1 MGPALWGGSLAHV
14 IGQTISHYRV
24 LAKLGEGGMG
34 AVYRAQDLTLGREVA
49 LKFLPSNTEA
59 DAGARERLLQEA
71 RTASHLNHPSIAT
84 IYEVNES
91 ENPPFMAMELV
102 TGATLKQI
110 LQQGALEARPFLD
123 VARQM
128 AEGLQEAHRAGVFHG
143 DIKPANVML
152 DARSHV
158 KILDFGLATLAQ
170 RDHIINETEETQETL
185 TRAAIQYNAGGTVPY
200 MSPERLRGEPAT
212 ARSDIFSFGVLLYE
226 CLTGRLPFSGD
237 TYVDVLHAILRAPHP
252 PLRYL
257 LPEISPEWERL
268 IDRCLAKSAGER
280 CASMEEVLDALR
292 RVAAPA
298 LQPKKSVAVL
308 YFENLSGAEED
319 EYFRDGM
326 TEDVITELAKIKELR
341 LFPRSAVL
349 AFRDK
354 PTVVMEVGRQLH
366 AGYVLEGS
374 IRRVGNRLR
383 ITAQLAETRTGHSV
397 WAERY
402 DRQLEDVFA
411 IQDEIAQNI
420 AGALRVML
428 TEKEKRAIEK
438 VPTNKVQ
445 AYDYYLRGRRFF
457 YQMRRK
463 SLELAR
469 QMFARAVVID
479 PGYARAYAGVGDSS
493 SFLYQWC
500 EASEDNL
507 QEALSA
513 SRRAVEL
520 DPQSAE
526 AHASRGL
533 AESLGSHFEAA
544 ANEFETALRLN
555 PELFEAYYFY
565 GRSCFAA
572 GQTEKAAGLFARA
585 SEVNPDDY
593 QAPSLRGMCF
603 RALQRTEEAR
613 SAFRESLR
621 ITERHLQLHPEDAR
635 AVSLGAGTL
644 QGLGDHARALE
655 WAHRA
660 LSMAPEEAAILYNV
674 ACAHAL
680 LGETDKALDFL
691 EKAFRQGYSHKA
703 WMEHDP
709 DLLSVRD
716 HPRFRAL
723 MQGV

>member
-1 MGPALWGGSLAHV
+1 V
-14 IGQTISHYRV
+14 IGQTISHYRI

-34 AVYRAQDLTLGREVA
+34 AVYRAQDVTLGREVA
-49 LKFLPSNTEA
+49 LKFLPPKTEA
-59 DAGARERLLQEA
+59 DPQARTRLLQEA
-71 RTASHLNHPSIAT
+71 KTASQLNHPNIAT

-91 ENPPFMAMELV
+91 ESLPFMAMELV
-102 TGATLKQI
+102 TGATLKRI
-110 LQQGALEARPFLD
+110 LDNGRLEATQFLD
-123 VARQM
+123 IARQM

-143 DIKPANVML
+143 DIKPANIML

-158 KILDFGLATLAQ
+158 KILDFGLATLSQ
-170 RDHIINETEETQETL
+170 QDRVTDGTEETLVTL
-185 TRAAIQYNAGGTVPY
+185 TAIQNGAGGTIPY
-200 MSPERLRGEPAT
+200 MSPEQPRGGHVD

-226 CLTGRLPFSGD
+226 CLTCRLPFSGD
-237 TYVDVLHAILRAPHP
+237 TSIDVLLAILRAPHP
-252 PLRYL
+252 PLRSL
-257 LPEISPEWERL
+257 LPEISPEWEKL
-268 IDRCLAKSAGER
+268 IDRCLAKSVEER
-280 CASMEEVLDALR
+280 CASMEEVLDALS

-298 LQPKKSVAVL
+298 LQPEKSVAVL
-308 YFENLSGAEED
+308 YFENLSGAEAD

-326 TEDVITELAKIKELR
+326 TEDVITELSKIKDLR

-349 AFRDK
+349 SFRDK
-354 PTVVMEVGRQLH
+354 PHSVMQVGRQLN
-366 AGYVLEGS
+366 AGYALEGS
-374 IRRVGNRLR
+374 IRRVGSRLR
-383 ITAQLAETRTGHSV
+383 ITAQLAETSTGHSV

-420 AGALRVML
+420 ARALRVVL
-428 TEKEKRAIEK
+428 TENEKREIEK

-457 YQMRRK
+457 SQMRRK

-479 PGYARAYAGVGDSS
+479 PGYARACAGVGDCS

-533 AESLGSHFEAA
+533 AESLGNNYEAA
-544 ANEFETALRLN
+544 TNEFETALLLD
-555 PELFEAYYFY
+555 PQLFEAYFFY

-572 GQTEKAAGLFARA
+572 GQTEKAADLFAKA
-585 SEVNPDDY
+585 SRVNPDDY
-593 QAPSLRGMCF
+593 QAPALRGLCF
-603 RALQRTEEAR
+603 RALERTEEAR
-613 SAFRESLR
+613 SAFRDSLR
-621 ITERHLQLHPEDAR
+621 VTERYLQLYPDDAR

-644 QGLGDHARALE
+644 HGLGDHARALE

-674 ACAHAL
+674 ACAYAL
-680 LGETDKALDFL
+680 LGETDKSLDCL

-703 WMEHDP
+703 WTGRDP
-709 DLLSVRD
+709 DLLSIRN
-716 HPRFRAL
+716 HPRFTAL
-723 MQGV
+723 MQSLQR

>member
-1 MGPALWGGSLAHV
+1 M
-14 IGQTISHYRV
+14 IGQTISHYRI

-49 LKFLPSNTEA
+49 LKFLPPNTEA
-59 DAGARERLLQEA
+59 DPQARTRLLQEA
-71 RTASHLNHPSIAT
+71 KTASQLNHPNIAT

-91 ENPPFMAMELV
+91 KSLPFMAMELV
-102 TGATLKQI
+102 TGATLKRI
-110 LQQGALEARPFLD
+110 LDNGRLESAQFLD
-123 VARQM
+123 IARQV

-143 DIKPANVML
+143 DIKPANIML
-152 DARSHV
+152 DARSQV
-158 KILDFGLATLAQ
+158 KILDFGLATLSQ
-170 RDHIINETEETQETL
+170 QDRVTDGTEETLVTGSPFQNT
-185 TRAAIQYNAGGTVPY
+185 AGGTIPY
-200 MSPERLRGEPAT
+200 MSPEQLRGEHAN

-226 CLTGRLPFSGD
+226 CLTGRVPFSGE
-237 TYVDVLHAILRAPHP
+237 TSIDVLHAILRAPHP
-252 PLRYL
+252 PLRSL
-257 LPEISPEWERL
+257 LPEVSPEWERL
-268 IDRCLAKSAGER
+268 IDRCLAKSVEER

-292 RVAAPA
+292 RVATPA
-298 LQPKKSVAVL
+298 LQPEKSVAVL

-354 PTVVMEVGRQLH
+354 PLSVVQVGRQLQ

-374 IRRVGNRLR
+374 IRRVGSRLR
-383 ITAQLAETRTGHSV
+383 ITAQLAETSTGHSI

-420 AGALRVML
+420 ARALRVML
-428 TEKEKRAIEK
+428 TENEKRAIEK

-445 AYDYYLRGRRFF
+445 AYDYYLRGRRSFN
-457 YQMRRK
+457 QMRRK
-463 SLELAR
+463 GLEFAR

-479 PGYARAYAGVGDSS
+479 PGYAHAYAGVADCC

-533 AESLGSHFEAA
+533 AESLGTNFEAA
-544 ANEFETALRLN
+544 AHEFETALLLD
-555 PELFEAYYFY
+555 PQLFEAFYFY
-565 GRSCFAA
+565 GRSCFAE

-593 QAPSLRGMCF
+593 QAPALRGMCF
-603 RALQRTEEAR
+603 RALERTEEAR
-613 SAFRESLR
+613 SAFRDSLR
-621 ITERHLQLHPEDAR
+621 ITERHLQLYPDDAR
-635 AVSLGAGTL
+635 AVSLGSGTL
-644 QGLGDHARALE
+644 HGLGDHARALE
-655 WAHRA
+655 WADRA

-674 ACAHAL
+674 ACSFAL
-680 LGETDKALDFL
+680 LGETDKSLDCL
-691 EKAFRQGYSHKA
+691 EKAFRQGYSHTV
-703 WMEHDP
+703 WFEHDP
-709 DLLSVRD
+709 DFLSIRD

-723 MQGV
+723 IRGFSR